1 MEIRVDHEFEKQ
13 IPPLTDEEF
22 RNLEEGILAA
32 GEIYSPIIVWNGTIV
47 DGHNRF
53 HILKN
58 HPYLKYSVK
67 EMDFADRGEA
77 LSWIC
82 RNQLGRRNLT
92 PLQKKYLI
100 GLQYKAQRMS
110 HGGRR
115 RSNAES
121 SDKNDHLKQLTTR
134 QKLARE
140 HGVSEAYIQ
149 HCADYA
155 DGVDFAESI
164 RPGLGKRLTAGEIKV
179 TQGCIERIPKL
190 AEEERAAYV
199 EENVARISV
208 PGSERKK
215 RSSGKSK
222 RNAKVNLH
230 DETAIALQTA
240 LEKFTNT
247 WEEIF
252 ESEENWIAEH
262 QAFCVYLIGMC
273 GMSLE
278 KLADDYLSNFFD
290 DEDEDND
297 DIDDEYIDA

>member
-13 IPPLTDEEF
+13 IPPLTEEEF

-53 HILKN
+53 RILKN
-58 HPYLKYSVK
+58 HPELQYSVK

-92 PLQKKYLI
+92 SLQKKYLI
-100 GLQYKAQRMS
+100 GLQYKAQKMS

-115 RSNAES
+115 RRNAES
-121 SDKNDHLKQLTTR
+121 SDKNDHLKQETTR
-134 QKLARE
+134 QRLARE

-155 DGVDFAESI
+155 EGVASAESI
-164 RPGLGKRLTAGEIKV
+164 RPGLGKRLTTGEIKV
-179 TQGCIERIPKL
+179 TQGCIEQIPKL
-190 AEEERAAYV
+190 AEEERAAYIEQKV
-199 EENVARISV
+199 TRTSA
-208 PGSERKK
+208 PGTGRKK
-215 RSSGKSK
+215 KSPGKPEIK
-222 RNAKVNLH
+222 INAMLD
-230 DETAIALQTA
+230 DEIAVAIQTA
-240 LEKFTNT
+240 LEEFTNT

-252 ESEENWIAEH
+252 ESKEDWIEEH
-262 QAFCVYLIGMC
+262 QAFCVYMIGKC
-273 GMSLE
+273 VMSLE
-278 KLADDYLSNFFD
+278 KLSDDYLSDFFD
-290 DEDEDND
+290 NDEDDK
-297 DIDDEYIDA
+297 YCDA